1 LWTAGKKGICSP
13 TEVYVMQEKVIS
25 NLEQA
30 TKEWLTAVL
39 SHNGALTQGSV
50 TAVTMNTGHGNWSE
64 SGSLQLAYSP
74 DAQGERPSRL
84 FLKLVNT
91 DAGDGEFFLPSEVD
105 YYLRDYL
112 DVPDAPL
119 LRCYD
124 GRFSPQLQRYHLL
137 LEDVSATHV
146 VADDKAPTLAHGLAL
161 AEALAILHARWWGT
175 DRLAEANAPSHDAD
189 HIRRFAAMAEPGVAH
204 ALTLFADDLKPHWP
218 DFLRALFANLPERLV
233 ARAQDTANFTLIH
246 GDPNTRNLM
255 VPREGERPLYLIDKQ
270 PFDWSLTTWLG
281 AFDLAYAIALYWE
294 SNLRRGLETAVLRH
308 YHQTLLRRGVQGY
321 SWEQLYEDYRMSV
334 AMMVVVA
341 VEYLRGGGDPRW
353 RDFQRGLVQRTL
365 TACDDLNCYELYA

>member
-1 LWTAGKKGICSP
+1 MN
-13 TEVYVMQEKVIS
+13 ENVIT
-25 NLEQA
+25 NLEQV
-30 TKEWLTAVL
+30 TTEWLTAVL
-39 SHNGALTQGSV
+39 THNGVLTQGSV
-50 TAVTMNTGHGNWSE
+50 TAVTVDAGRGNWSE

-84 FLKLVNT
+84 FLKMVNT
-91 DAGDGEFFLPSEVD
+91 DTGDGEFFLPSEVD
-105 YYLRDYL
+105 YYLRDYV

-119 LRCYD
+119 LRCYH
-124 GRFSPQLQRYHLL
+124 GHYSPTLQRYHLL

-175 DRLAEANAPSHDAD
+175 QRLAEANAPIHDAGY
-189 HIRRFAAMAEPGVAH
+189 IRRFAAIAEPGVAH
-204 ALTLFADDLKPHWP
+204 VLTLFADDLKPHWP
-218 DFLRALFANLPERLV
+218 DLLRALFANLPDRMA
-233 ARAQDTANFTLIH
+233 ARAQDMTTFTLIH
-246 GDPNTRNLM
+246 GDPNPRNIM

-294 SNLRRGLETAVLRH
+294 NDLRRELETAVLRR
-308 YHQTLLRRGVQGY
+308 YHETLLRRGVSGY
-321 SWEQLYEDYRMSV
+321 TGERLYEDYRLSV
-334 AMMVVVA
+334 AVTAVIA

-353 RDFQRGLVQRTL
+353 REFQLSIVQRTL
-365 TACDDLNCYELYA
+365 TACDDLNCADLWQ

>member
-1 LWTAGKKGICSP
+1 
-13 TEVYVMQEKVIS
+13 MQENVIT
-25 NLEQA
+25 NLEQV
-30 TKEWLTAVL
+30 TTEWLTAVL
-39 SHNGALTQGSV
+39 HENGALTQGTV
-50 TAVTMNTGHGNWSE
+50 TAITSDAGRGNWSE
-64 SGSLQLAYSP
+64 SGSLQLDYSP

-84 FLKLVNT
+84 FLKMVDT
-91 DAGDGEFFLPSEVD
+91 DTGDGEFFLPSEVD
-105 YYLRDYL
+105 YYLRDYV

-146 VADDKAPTLAHGLAL
+146 VADDKTPSLGHGLVL

-175 DRLAEANAPSHDAD
+175 QRLAEANALLHDAGY
-189 HIRRFAAMAEPGVAH
+189 IRRFATIAEPGVAH
-204 ALTLFADDLKPHWP
+204 VLTLFAGDLKPHWP
-218 DFLRALFANLPERLV
+218 DLLQALFANLPDRMV
-233 ARAQDTANFTLIH
+233 ARAQDTATFTLIH
-246 GDPNTRNLM
+246 GDPNTRNMM

-294 SNLRRGLETAVLRH
+294 SDLRRGLEMAVLRR
-308 YHQTLLRRGVQGY
+308 YHQTLLRRGVSNY
-321 SWEQLYEDYRMSV
+321 AWEQLYEDYRLSV
-334 AMMVVVA
+334 AMMVMVA

-353 RDFQRGLVQRTL
+353 RGFQLGLVQRTL
-365 TACDDLNCYELYA
+365 TACDDLNCYELW